1 LKIVYLLRV
10 WFFPTVQAKSACE
23 TSKIVVLQASKER
36 IQK

>member
-1 LKIVYLLRV
+1 MLRAYSS
-10 WFFPTVQAKSACE
+10 PTVQEKGVCE